1 MPKMK
6 RNGIEREVNPQE
18 SNEYLAAGWT
28 AVTAK
33 TKSSAVR
40 AKEVAVELVTA
51 NPESQGTK
59 TSDTTQVV
67 SDNLTTKGDE

>member
-6 RNGIEREVNPQE
+6 KNGIEREVSPE
-18 SNEYLAAGWT
+18 STTEYMAAGWT
-28 AVTAK
+28 TTTAK

-40 AKEVAVELVTA
+40 AKEVAVESTA

-59 TSDTTQVV
+59 ISDTQVV

>member
-6 RNGIEREVNPQE
+6 KNGVEREVAPHLTQE
-18 SNEYLAAGWT
+18 YTAGGWT
-28 AVTAK
+28 SATAK

-40 AKEVAVELVTA
+40 AKEVAVESVSA
-51 NPESQGTK
+51 NPESQGIK
-59 TSDTTQVV
+59 TSDTQVV